1 MPRQIWTL
9 TQEDAS
15 FLVDHSVK
23 TAAKMGVAIT
33 VAVVEAGG
41 VTVGLLRMDD
51 TKLASVCVA
60 EGKAWTSAL
69 FQKPSNDYGSATAPG
84 SIGYG
89 LQNAFPGKLVPMI
102 GGQPVFVHGTC
113 IGGVGVS
120 GASGE
125 QDDSIA
131 KAAVAAFLMKRVTA

>member
-1 MPRQIWTL
+1 MPRQTWSL
-9 TQEDAS
+9 TQSDAS
-15 FLVDHSVK
+15 FLVEHAVE
-23 TAAKMGVAIT
+23 AATEMGVAVT
-33 VAVVEAGG
+33 VAVVEASG
-41 VTVGLLRMDD
+41 VTVALLRMDD

-69 FQKPSNDYGSATAPG
+69 FQRASSDYGPTTAPG

-102 GGQPVFVHGTC
+102 GGQPVFAHGVC

-125 QDDSIA
+125 QDDGIA
-131 KAAVAAFLMKRVTA
+131 KAATAALAKRVAA